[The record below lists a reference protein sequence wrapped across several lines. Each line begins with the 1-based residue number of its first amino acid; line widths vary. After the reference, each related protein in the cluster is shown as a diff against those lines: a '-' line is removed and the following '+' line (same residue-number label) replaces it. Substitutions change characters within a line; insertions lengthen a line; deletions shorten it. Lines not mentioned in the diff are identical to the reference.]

1 MRRARWIT
9 VIAIG
14 SLSCSNP
21 PPSHSDDGMASGPVT
36 TGDDAASTIS
46 SAETSSG
53 SSSAGGPS
61 TGQATVP
68 PGSTS
73 IDDAP
78 STTDTTTESDGTT
91 GAVEPCP
98 PFDPPR
104 QPPIMKFDV
113 ATFQCGGGIVS
124 CDADIDKCWCQNL
137 FDALDVG
144 PPHYMAM
151 GSDDHRN
158 EILAA
163 GNELAVYV
171 DDLNTDWMDGAEAR
185 AAAVIADAETN
196 FPCGVPTWFVLNEIS
211 AGTWPGNASYR
222 QFVIDFATEMDVV
235 WGKNVLIA
243 SPFPAPG
250 SNAAS
255 WAALAEHAWIGVESY
270 LSGQE
275 INATGNQVV
284 WCEDQY
290 QASKDAYTSKGVPED
305 RLVLFEHFGGTVT
318 DTGWG
323 RSGVSDAGWIN
334 AIEARSAAAASVG
347 FAGFASYAWSSNLI
361 HEDETARIE
370 FIETYVAQPLP

>member
-1 MRRARWIT
+1 MSTRWIT
-9 VIAIG
+9 IIAFG
-14 SLSCSNP
+14 TLSCSSP
-21 PPSHSDDGMASGPVT
+21 PGSRSDDGMVGGSTSGDE
-36 TGDDAASTIS
+36 GASTTLS
-46 SAETSSG
+46 VEATAGTSGADGTSSG
-53 SSSAGGPS
+53 SGS
-61 TGQATVP
+61 TP

-73 IDDAP
+73 GDDGT
-78 STTDTTTESDGTT
+78 STTGTTTEPEGTT

-98 PFDPPR
+98 PFDPPG
-104 QPPIMKFDV
+104 PLAMKFDV
-113 ATFQCGGGIVS
+113 ATFQCAAGIVS

-144 PPHYMAM
+144 APPAQAK
-151 GSDDHRN
+151 GSD
-158 EILAA
+158 A

-185 AAAVIADAETN
+185 AAAVIANAETN
-196 FPCGVPTWFVLNEIS
+196 FQCGVPTWFVLNEIS
-211 AGTWPGNASYR
+211 AGTWPSNASYR
-222 QFVIDFATEMDVV
+222 EFVVDFAAEMDLV

-243 SPFPAPG
+243 SPFDAPA

-290 QASKDAYTSKGVPED
+290 QTSKDAYTSKGVPAD
-305 RLVLFEHFGGTVT
+305 RLVLFEHFGGTLT

-361 HEDETARIE
+361 HEDETARID